1 MKRLISVNDSL
12 YLIKGKVSADIRFT
26 TDELKTQY
34 SADTILRNGN
44 EWFICSKVIEA
55 EFEDK

>member
-1 MKRLISVNDSL
+1 VKRIISVNDDL
-12 YLIKGKVSADIRFT
+12 YLIKGTVSADIRFT
-26 TDELKTQY
+26 TDELKKQY

>member
-12 YLIKGKVSADIRFT
+12 YLIKGTVSADIRFT
-26 TDELKTQY
+26 TDELKKQY
-34 SADTILRNGN
+34 SADTVLRNGN

>member
-1 MKRLISVNDSL
+1 MKRIISVNDDL
-12 YLIKGKVSADIRFT
+12 YLIKGTVSADIRFT
-26 TDELKTQY
+26 TDELKKQY

>member
-1 MKRLISVNDSL
+1 MRRLISVNDSL
-12 YLIKGKVSADIRFT
+12 YLIKGTVSADISFT
-26 TDELKTQY
+26 TDELKKQY

>member
-1 MKRLISVNDSL
+1 VRRLISVNDSL
-12 YLIKGKVSADIRFT
+12 YLIKGTVSADIRFT
-26 TDELKTQY
+26 TDELKKQY

>member
-1 MKRLISVNDSL
+1 VKRLISVNDSL
-12 YLIKGKVSADIRFT
+12 YLIKGTVSADIRFT
-26 TDELKTQY
+26 TDELKKQY

>member
-1 MKRLISVNDSL
+1 VKRLISVNDSL